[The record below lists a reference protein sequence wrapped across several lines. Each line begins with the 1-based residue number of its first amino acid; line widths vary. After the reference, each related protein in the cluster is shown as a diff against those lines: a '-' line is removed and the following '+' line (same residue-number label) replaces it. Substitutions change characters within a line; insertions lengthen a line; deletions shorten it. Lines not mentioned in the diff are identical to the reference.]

1 MPIHNSDISR
11 ILKQVADLLEIKGA
25 NPFRVRA
32 YRNAARTVGD
42 YPQSMAEMLGRGRD
56 LVEISGIGEDL
67 AGKIVEIV
75 ETGRLKMLEE
85 LQEEVPGDLS
95 ELLQISG
102 LGPRRV
108 AALHDAL
115 DIKSL
120 EELAE
125 AAEKQKIRALKGFGK
140 KIEKK
145 FLKEVKRR
153 AKTDFRIK
161 FAEAE
166 QIAGPLQAYLEK
178 TEGVKQVVV
187 AGSFRRRKETVG
199 DLDILVT
206 CKRGSKVMDRF
217 SSFEDVEE
225 VLAKGDTKSSVR
237 LRGGLQVDLRV
248 VPGVSYGAALYYFT
262 GSKKHNI
269 AVRRMAQKKGLKINE
284 YGVFRGA
291 EEDRERIAG
300 ASEEEVLSAVA
311 LPYIEPELRED
322 QGEIEAAREGKLP
335 ELITLD
341 DLRGDLHVHTR
352 ATDGRSS
359 LREMADAARSLGY
372 SYLAITEHSQAVR
385 MAKGLKRKQL
395 EQQIE
400 EIDELNEEF
409 SGFRIFKGIEV
420 DILEDGALDLPDAV
434 LKKLDLRVCAVHSSF
449 DLSVEKQTERIIR
462 AMDNPCFN
470 ILAHPVGRLINKR
483 QAYRV
488 DVMRLIEVALDRGCF
503 LELNAHPDRLDLNDH
518 HCRLAKEKGL
528 KVAISTDA
536 HHTGGLRN
544 MQYGIYQARRGWL
557 SKNDVINTRKT
568 ADLVKLMQR

>member
-75 ETGRLKMLEE
+75 ETGSLKMLEE

>member
-120 EELAE
+120 EGLAE

-140 KIEKK
+140 KTEKK

-161 FAEAE
+161 LAEAE

-359 LREMADAARSLGY
+359 LREMADAACSLGY

-518 HCRLAKEKGL
+518 NCRLAKEKGL